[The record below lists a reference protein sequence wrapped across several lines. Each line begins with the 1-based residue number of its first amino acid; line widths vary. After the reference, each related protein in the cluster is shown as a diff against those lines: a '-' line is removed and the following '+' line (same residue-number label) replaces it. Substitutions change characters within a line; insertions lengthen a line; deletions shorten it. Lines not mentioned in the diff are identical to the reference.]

1 MASLLIII
9 QYVLR
14 ARLEA
19 VGEGLCFCGEERG
32 SSNDLFSSKLRQIVL
47 KAVGCSQKGQF
58 SISAKLSNGLGGCL
72 KGFEGRLMFECII
85 S

>member
-47 KAVGCSQKGQF
+47 KAVGCSSNMEFLLPKGMN
-58 SISAKLSNGLGGCL
+58 ASNIFCS
-72 KGFEGRLMFECII
+72 EC
-85 S
+85 SSF